1 MEFVS
6 SPTLCVVFFSN
17 IGAALCRT
25 HRPGTTPRRGGGT
38 TEEKTIRKGKKNKL
52 TNHICYFL
60 SFLVNFKDLCIA
72 SKFVG
77 DIKF

>member
-6 SPTLCVVFFSN
+6 SPTLCVVFFPILVPHCAEP
-17 IGAALCRT
+17 IGLGQLREGEVAQLKRKLL
-25 HRPGTTPRRGGGT
+25 GK
-38 TEEKTIRKGKKNKL
+38 EKKKL

>member
-1 MEFVS
+1 MGQLREGEVAQ
-6 SPTLCVVFFSN
+6 LKKK
-17 IGAALCRT
+17 LL
-25 HRPGTTPRRGGGT
+25 
-38 TEEKTIRKGKKNKL
+38 GKEKNKL
-52 TNHICYFL
+52 NNHICYFL